1 MRMCEWASLTGT
13 DAGYGAPKS
22 ADCQGAPFSAA
33 VQDDQRF
40 ARKWQKPAAGFP
52 GRWLSGFPF
61 MDKKD
66 NARS

>member
-40 ARKWQKPAAGFP
+40 ARKWQKPAVLEVANDTHTP
-52 GRWLSGFPF
+52 WKARGRLRRP
-61 MDKKD
+61 
-66 NARS
+66 N